1 MRRTEKLAG
10 KLEKEQERADKIRRK
25 KEAKRADREEKRR
38 KKGRRKSKL
47 QRKNRKPTPN
57 KTTVKKHSYSEQKSS
72 TGKVRSAHAKRKQE
86 RKISA
91 QNSIPYR
98 EMAKDGICRVQEK
111 YYSKTIRFY
120 DINYQLA
127 QNEDKNAIF
136 ENWCDFLN
144 YFDSTIQFQISFI
157 NHHSNMK
164 EFESV
169 IQIQPQN
176 DAFDDVRMEYAQM
189 LRDQLAKGNNGLVRT
204 KYITF
209 GIEAENIREAKPKL
223 ERIEADI
230 LNNFKVLGVSAYP
243 LNGEERLQI
252 LYETFN
258 PEEKVPF
265 QFSYDRIL
273 RSGMGTKDFV
283 APTSFVFKEG
293 KTFQMGNTIGAAS
306 YLQILAPEL
315 TDKMLAEFLD
325 MNRNLIVNLHIQS
338 IDQMKAIKLVKNK
351 VTDIN
356 RMKIE
361 EQKKAVRAGY
371 DMEIIPSD
379 LNTYGGEAKRL
390 LEDLQSRNER
400 MFLVTVL
407 FLNTAKTKQE
417 LDNAVFQTAG
427 IAQKYNCS
435 LRRLDYMQ
443 EQGLMSSVP
452 LGMNM
457 IPIKRA
463 LTTTST
469 AIFVPFTTQE
479 LFMGGESLYYGLN
492 ALSNNMIMVDRKKL
506 KNPNGLILGTPGCFT
521 GETKL
526 LLPDGRKVS
535 FLELLEKKEEVLVNS
550 FDFQKQELVKARG
563 YDVRCTKEVT
573 ELVEVELENGETAR
587 CTPDHWFLT
596 QSAGY
601 VEACNLKVGAKFI
614 PEHEVKAVR
623 FLNLEEA
630 VPVYDIS
637 VEGYQNFLLSCGVVV
652 HNSGKSFAAKR
663 EIANVFFATQDDII
677 IGDPE
682 GEYYPLVH
690 ALGGQVIHISPT
702 SHDYINPMDINLDYS
717 DDDNPLGFK
726 SDFILSL
733 CELIMGSRNGIEAE
747 EKSVIDR
754 CLPLVYQKYFENPI
768 PENMPVLG
776 DLYDCLR
783 KQKEVQAQ
791 RIATALEIYVNGSL
805 NVFNHHTNVELNNR
819 IVCFDIKDLGKQLK
833 KLGMLIVQ
841 DQVWNRVTVNR
852 VAHKST
858 RYYIDEFHLLLKEEQ
873 TASYS
878 VEIWKRFRKWG
889 GIPTGIMQNIKD
901 LLASREIEN
910 IFENS
915 DFIYML
921 NQAAGDRQILAKQLN
936 ISPHQLSYV
945 TNSGEGEGLI
955 FYGNVI
961 IPFKDRFNHNL
972 RLYSLMTT
980 RPSDLEKHAGKGA

>member
-1 MRRTEKLAG
+1 MVDRMDKRKPVKLTRSEKKAMRRTEKLAV

-25 KEAKRADREEKRR
+25 KDAKRAAREEKRR
-38 KKGRRKSKL
+38 KKGSRKSGA
-47 QRKNRKPTPN
+47 QRKDRKPTLN
-57 KTTVKKHSYSEQKSS
+57 KRTERKHSYSEKKSS
-72 TGKVRSAHAKRKQE
+72 TGKVRCTNVKRKQE
-86 RKISA
+86 RNISA

-144 YFDSTIQFQISFI
+144 YFDSTIHFQISFI

-371 DMEIIPSD
+371 DMDIIPSD

-435 LRRLDYMQ
+435 LRRLDYLQ

-535 FLELLEKKEEVLVNS
+535 FLELFAEKEEVFVNS

-573 ELVEVELENGETAR
+573 ELVEVELENGETVR

-623 FLNLEEA
+623 FLSLEEA

-754 CLPLVYQKYFENPI
+754 CLPLVYQKYFENPT

-783 KQKEVQAQ
+783 KQEEVQAQ

-873 TASYS
+873 TAAYS

-889 GIPTGIMQNIKD
+889 GKQNRILKI
-901 LLASREIEN
+901 LQRSIVYAVLIE
-910 IFENS
+910 
-915 DFIYML
+915 
-921 NQAAGDRQILAKQLN
+921 A
-936 ISPHQLSYV
+936 
-945 TNSGEGEGLI
+945 EG
-955 FYGNVI
+955 N
-961 IPFKDRFNHNL
+961 N
-972 RLYSLMTT
+972 
-980 RPSDLEKHAGKGA
+980 

>member
-1 MRRTEKLAG
+1 MERKRNDEFAWNENHEAYREPPDDYYLDEPDDEEFEDYDADDLLNRVKGQPPRYSREPYISGHEAFERSRGRRRTSRKLTRREKRAIKKAEKMAEKLR
-10 KLEKEQERADKIRRK
+10 KEQERADKRAAK
-25 KEAKRADREEKRR
+25 KNAKISAREQKRAVREER
-38 KKGRRKSKL
+38 KAIKYKAKQKKSSDKHSSV
-47 QRKNRKPTPN
+47 KNVPIKSGAVKASPVKETGNRKPMS
-57 KTTVKKHSYSEQKSS
+57 KAEEKK
-72 TGKVRSAHAKRKQE
+72 AKEKRL
-86 RKISA
+86 SA
-91 QNSIPYR
+91 QKSIPYR
-98 EMAKDGICRVQEK
+98 EMARDGICRVQDK

-144 YFDSTIQFQISFI
+144 YFDSTIHFQLSFV

-164 EFESV
+164 EYESV
-169 IQIQPQN
+169 IQIRPQN

-189 LRDQLAKGNNGLVRT
+189 LKNQLAKGNNGLVRT

-209 GIEAENIREAKPKL
+209 GIEADNIREAKPKL

-243 LNGEERLQI
+243 LNGEERLQVM
-252 LYETFN
+252 YETFN

-265 QFSYDRIL
+265 QFSYDKVL
-273 RSGMGTKDFV
+273 RTGMGTKDFI
-283 APTSFVFKEG
+283 APTSFVFKNG
-293 KTFQMGNTIGAAS
+293 KDFMMGNTIGAVS

-325 MNRNLIVNLHIQS
+325 MDRNLIVNLHIQS
-338 IDQMKAIKLVKNK
+338 LDQMKAIKLVKSK

-361 EQKKAVRAGY
+361 EQKKAVRSGY
-371 DMEIIPSD
+371 DMDIIPSD

-417 LDNAVFQTAG
+417 LDNAVFQTSG

-443 EQGLMSSVP
+443 EPGLMSSIP
-452 LGMNM
+452 LGINL

-479 LFMGGESLYYGLN
+479 LFMAGESLYYGLN

-506 KNPNGLILGTPGCFT
+506 KNPNGLILGTPG
-521 GETKL
+521 
-526 LLPDGRKVS
+526 
-535 FLELLEKKEEVLVNS
+535 
-550 FDFQKQELVKARG
+550 
-563 YDVRCTKEVT
+563 
-573 ELVEVELENGETAR
+573 
-587 CTPDHWFLT
+587 
-596 QSAGY
+596 
-601 VEACNLKVGAKFI
+601 
-614 PEHEVKAVR
+614 
-623 FLNLEEA
+623 
-630 VPVYDIS
+630 
-637 VEGYQNFLLSCGVVV
+637 
-652 HNSGKSFAAKR
+652 SGKSFSAKR
-663 EIANVFFATQDDII
+663 EITNAFFATQDDII

-682 GEYYPLVH
+682 GEYYPLVN

-754 CLPLVYQKYFENPI
+754 CLPIVYQKYFENPV

-776 DLYDCLR
+776 DLYQCLR
-783 KQKEVQAQ
+783 SQREVQAQ

-805 NVFNHHTNVELNNR
+805 KVFNHRTNVELNNR
-819 IVCFDIKDLGKQLK
+819 IICFDIKDLGKQLK

-841 DQVWNRVTVNR
+841 DV
-852 VAHKST
+852 
-858 RYYIDEFHLLLKEEQ
+858 
-873 TASYS
+873 
-878 VEIWKRFRKWG
+878 RFV
-889 GIPTGIMQNIKD
+889 
-901 LLASREIEN
+901 SR
-910 IFENS
+910 
-915 DFIYML
+915 
-921 NQAAGDRQILAKQLN
+921 
-936 ISPHQLSYV
+936 
-945 TNSGEGEGLI
+945 
-955 FYGNVI
+955 
-961 IPFKDRFNHNL
+961 
-972 RLYSLMTT
+972 
-980 RPSDLEKHAGKGA
+980 

>member
-1 MRRTEKLAG
+1 
-10 KLEKEQERADKIRRK
+10 
-25 KEAKRADREEKRR
+25 
-38 KKGRRKSKL
+38 
-47 QRKNRKPTPN
+47 
-57 KTTVKKHSYSEQKSS
+57 
-72 TGKVRSAHAKRKQE
+72 
-86 RKISA
+86 
-91 QNSIPYR
+91 
-98 EMAKDGICRVQEK
+98 
-111 YYSKTIRFY
+111 
-120 DINYQLA
+120 
-127 QNEDKNAIF
+127 
-136 ENWCDFLN
+136 
-144 YFDSTIQFQISFI
+144 
-157 NHHSNMK
+157 MK

-371 DMEIIPSD
+371 DMDIIPSD

-435 LRRLDYMQ
+435 LRRLDYLQ

-535 FLELLEKKEEVLVNS
+535 FLELFAEKEEVFVNS

-573 ELVEVELENGETAR
+573 ELVEVELENGEIVR

-623 FLNLEEA
+623 FLSLEEA

-754 CLPLVYQKYFENPI
+754 CLPLVYQKYFENPT

-783 KQKEVQAQ
+783 KQEEVQAQ

-873 TASYS
+873 TAAYS

-889 GIPTGIMQNIKD
+889 GKQNRILKI
-901 LLASREIEN
+901 LQRSIVYAVLIE
-910 IFENS
+910 
-915 DFIYML
+915 
-921 NQAAGDRQILAKQLN
+921 A
-936 ISPHQLSYV
+936 
-945 TNSGEGEGLI
+945 EG
-955 FYGNVI
+955 N
-961 IPFKDRFNHNL
+961 N
-972 RLYSLMTT
+972 
-980 RPSDLEKHAGKGA
+980 